1 MSLRLRLLLTLAP
14 LFILGLAAADVGTYV
29 ALQTSLLQNVDNE
42 LVAIRR
48 RSRKRSGPHRA
59 TRFDGGPGPDSRC
72 RRARMARS
80 STHPAP

>member
-42 LVAIRR
+42 LVAIHD
-48 RSRKRSGPHRA
+48 GAENALGHAAPPG
-59 TRFDGGPGPDSRC
+59 FDGGPGG
-72 RRARMARS
+72 S
-80 STHPAP
+80 SQLPPASGG